1 MNILDVRN
9 HDSGNMETGIPE
21 WEPPLIGLYTIDKK
35 LSKCQARAALRGVSR
50 LYICEIFCI
59 LHNCQSVS

>member
-35 LSKCQARAALRGVSR
+35 LFVF
-50 LYICEIFCI
+50 YIIANRFP
-59 LHNCQSVS
+59 NNRTV